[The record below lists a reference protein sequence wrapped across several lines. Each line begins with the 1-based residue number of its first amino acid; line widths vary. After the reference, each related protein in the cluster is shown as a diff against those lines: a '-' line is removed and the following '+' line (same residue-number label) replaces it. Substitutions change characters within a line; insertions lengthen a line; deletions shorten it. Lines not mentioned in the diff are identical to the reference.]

1 MEDSFEK
8 MKLEKWILKIIKYLS
23 YKEPTEVQKYVIPQ
37 ILKDKSVIAI
47 SKTGTGKTASFCL
60 PILSEL
66 SKNPFGLY
74 SIILEPTRE
83 LVLQVEEKLKLFSTG
98 FNLRM
103 CSIIGG
109 EDYTTQLKELDK
121 IPHII
126 IATPGRLVSFLENNY
141 IKLVDNLRYF
151 VMDEF
156 DQLLDDTIKPDID
169 KIITYLPD
177 DRITLFFSATIMQT
191 KEELKKYLGK
201 NDKDEI
207 FYYNNNTDEKIDDII
222 KDTNINK
229 EKNKDND
236 KDDKDKD
243 DKDKEIKKKNKIIPL
258 KIKNRINEDISL
270 KYILVPQKLK
280 EHYLLYLLRNRYK
293 ETNTLIFVNHVKQCD
308 FLYNLCKLFEIKVSH
323 LHSKMT
329 QKNRREDL
337 QKFKGSMTNI
347 LISTD
352 LASRGLDIKQC
363 DLVINFD
370 IPLSSLTFIHRAGRT
385 GRIGNKG
392 LCISLVSQYDVEV
405 LNGIEEDL
413 NADFKEIED
422 IDQDEIM
429 VDTGLV
435 SKGIKL
441 TKMKMIKEEKSK

>member
-8 MKLEKWILKIIKYLS
+8 MRLEKWIKKVINYLS

-37 ILKDKSVIAI
+37 ILKEKNVIAI

-74 SIILEPTRE
+74 AIILEPTRE

-109 EDYTTQLKELDK
+109 EDFTTQLNELDK

-141 IKLVDNLRYF
+141 IKLVQNLRYF

-156 DQLLDDTIKPDID
+156 DQLLDETIKPDID

-177 DRITLFFSATIMQT
+177 ERITLFFSATIMQT
-191 KEELKKYLGK
+191 KEELKKYIGK
-201 NDKDEI
+201 NNKDEI
-207 FYYNNNTDEKIDDII
+207 YYYNNNTDEKLEDIVKKDDSVE
-222 KDTNINK
+222 K
-229 EKNKDND
+229 EKEKDLNVN
-236 KDDKDKD
+236 
-243 DKDKEIKKKNKIIPL
+243 KKNKKIIPL
-258 KIKNRINEDISL
+258 KIKNRINEDVSL

-329 QKNRREDL
+329 QKNRRENL
-337 QKFKGSMTNI
+337 QKFKGSLTNI

-392 LCISLVSQYDVEV
+392 LCISFVSQYDVEV
-405 LNGIEEDL
+405 LNGIEDDL

-441 TKMKMIKEEKSK
+441 TKMKLIKEGKNK

>member
-1 MEDSFEK
+1 MEETFEQ
-8 MKLEKWILKIIKYLS
+8 MKLEKWIKKVIKYLS
-23 YKEPTEVQKYVIPQ
+23 YKEPTEVQKYIIPQ
-37 ILKDKSVIAI
+37 ILNDKSVIAI

-60 PILSEL
+60 PIISEL
-66 SKNPFGLY
+66 SKDPFGLY
-74 SIILEPTRE
+74 AIILEPTRE

-141 IKLVDNLRYF
+141 VKLVQNLRYF

-156 DQLLDDTIKPDID
+156 DQLLDETIKPDID

-201 NDKDEI
+201 NDKEEI
-207 FYYNNNTDEKIDDII
+207 YYYNNNTDEKLEDLI
-222 KDTNINK
+222 KNENELDKTK
-229 EKNKDND
+229 EKDGNK
-236 KDDKDKD
+236 KSS
-243 DKDKEIKKKNKIIPL
+243 KIIPL

-293 ETNTLIFVNHVKQCD
+293 DTNTLIFVNHVKQCD

-413 NADFKEIED
+413 EADFKEIED

-441 TKMKMIKEEKSK
+441 TKMKMIKEGKNK

>member
-177 DRITLFFSATIMQT
+177 DRITLFFSATIMQI

-229 EKNKDND
+229 EKNRDND

-243 DKDKEIKKKNKIIPL
+243 IKKKNKIIPL

>member
-8 MKLEKWILKIIKYLS
+8 MKLEKWILKVIKYLS

-201 NDKDEI
+201 NNKDEI

-229 EKNKDND
+229 EKNKDN
-236 KDDKDKD
+236 DKD

-429 VDTGLV
+429 IDTGLV
-435 SKGIKL
+435 SKGKKL
-441 TKMKMIKEEKSK
+441 KKMKMIKKEKRK

>member
-1 MEDSFEK
+1 MEETFEQ
-8 MKLEKWILKIIKYLS
+8 MKLEKWIKKVIKYLS
-23 YKEPTEVQKYVIPQ
+23 YKEPTEVQKYIIPQ
-37 ILKDKSVIAI
+37 ILNDKSIIAI

-60 PILSEL
+60 PIISEL
-66 SKNPFGLY
+66 SKDPFGLY
-74 SIILEPTRE
+74 AIILEPTRE

-141 IKLVDNLRYF
+141 VKLVQNLRYF

-156 DQLLDDTIKPDID
+156 DQLLDETIKPDID

-201 NDKDEI
+201 NDKEEI
-207 FYYNNNTDEKIDDII
+207 YYYNNNTDEKLEDLI
-222 KDTNINK
+222 KNENELDKTK
-229 EKNKDND
+229 EKDGNK
-236 KDDKDKD
+236 KSS
-243 DKDKEIKKKNKIIPL
+243 KIIPL

-293 ETNTLIFVNHVKQCD
+293 DTNTLIFVNHVKQCD

-329 QKNRREDL
+329 QKKRREDL

-413 NADFKEIED
+413 SADFKEIED

-441 TKMKMIKEEKSK
+441 TKMKMIKEGKNK

>member
-74 SIILEPTRE
+74 CIILEPTRE

-201 NDKDEI
+201 NDKEEI

-229 EKNKDND
+229 EKNKDN
-236 KDDKDKD
+236 DKD

>member
-201 NDKDEI
+201 NDKEEI

-229 EKNKDND
+229 EKNKDN
-236 KDDKDKD
+236 DKD

>member
-1 MEDSFEK
+1 MENSFEN
-8 MKLEKWILKIIKYLS
+8 MKLEKWIKKIIKYLS
-23 YKEPTEVQKYVIPQ
+23 YKEPTNVQKYIIPQ
-37 ILKDKSVIAI
+37 ILKNKSVIAI

-74 SIILEPTRE
+74 AIILEPTRE
-83 LVLQVEEKLKLFSTG
+83 LVLQVEEKLKLYSTG

-109 EDYTTQLKELDK
+109 EDFTSQLRELDK

-126 IATPGRLVSFLENNY
+126 IATPGRLISFLENNY
-141 IKLVDNLRYF
+141 IKLVENLKYF

-156 DQLLDDTIKPDID
+156 DQLLNETIKPDID
-169 KIITYLPD
+169 KIIEYLPD
-177 DRITLFFSATIMQT
+177 ERISLFFSATIIQT
-191 KEELKKYLGK
+191 KEELKKYMGK
-201 NDKDEI
+201 NDKEEI
-207 FYYNNNTDEKIDDII
+207 YYYNNNSDEKLEDLMK
-222 KDTNINK
+222 KDSN
-229 EKNKDND
+229 E
-236 KDDKDKD
+236 
-243 DKDKEIKKKNKIIPL
+243 DKEEDKFVKKKSNKIIPL
-258 KIKNRINEDISL
+258 KIKNRINEDIFL

-329 QKNRREDL
+329 QKSRREDL
-337 QKFKGSMTNI
+337 QKFKGSLTNI

-392 LCISLVSQYDVEV
+392 LCITFVSQYDVEV

-441 TKMKMIKEEKSK
+441 TKMKLIKEENYK

>member
-1 MEDSFEK
+1 MIYLFLIELLFIFILKMEESFED
-8 MKLEKWILKIIKYLS
+8 MKLEKWIKKVINYLS
-23 YKEPTEVQKYVIPQ
+23 YKEPTIVQKYIIPQ

-66 SKNPFGLY
+66 SKDPYGLY

-83 LVLQVEEKLKLFSTG
+83 LVIQVEEKLKLFSTG

-126 IATPGRLVSFLENNY
+126 IATPGRLVTLLENKS
-141 IKLVDNLRYF
+141 IKLVQNLKYF

-156 DQLLDDTIKPDID
+156 DQLLNDTIKPDVD
-169 KIITYLPD
+169 KIITFLPEN
-177 DRITLFFSATIMQT
+177 RKTLFFSATIVQSK
-191 KEELKKYLGK
+191 KELRKYLGK
-201 NDKDEI
+201 NDKDGL
-207 FYYNNNTDEKIDDII
+207 FYYNNNENIQNSLDI
-222 KDTNINK
+222 N
-229 EKNKDND
+229 END
-236 KDDKDKD
+236 KENND
-243 DKDKEIKKKNKIIPL
+243 IKIKIKNKI
-258 KIKNRINEDISL
+258 NEDVDL

-280 EHYLLYLLRNRYK
+280 EHYLLHLLRNKYK
-293 ETNTLIFVNHVKQCD
+293 ETNCLVFVNHVKQCD
-308 FLYNLCKLFEIKVSH
+308 FLYNLCKLFELKVSH

-329 QKNRREDL
+329 QRNRREDL
-337 QKFKGSMTNI
+337 QKFKGSISRI

-370 IPLSSLTFIHRAGRT
+370 MPLSSQTFIHRAGRT

-392 LCISLVSQYDVEV
+392 LCISFVSQHDIEL
-405 LNGIEEDL
+405 LNWIESDL
-413 NADFKEIED
+413 DADFKEIED

-435 SKGIKL
+435 SKGIKI
-441 TKMKMIKEEKSK
+441 TKMKLIKEERK

>member
-1 MEDSFEK
+1 MEETFEQ
-8 MKLEKWILKIIKYLS
+8 MKLEKWIKKVIKYLS
-23 YKEPTEVQKYVIPQ
+23 YKEPTEVQKYIIPQ

-66 SKNPFGLY
+66 SKDPYGLY

-109 EDYTTQLKELDK
+109 EDFTTQMKELDK

-126 IATPGRLVSFLENNY
+126 IATPGRLLGFLENNY
-141 IKLVDNLRYF
+141 IKLIQNLKYF

-156 DQLLDDTIKPDID
+156 DQLLNDTIKPDID
-169 KIITYLPD
+169 KIITYLPE
-177 DRITLFFSATIMQT
+177 DRKTFFFSATITQT
-191 KEELKKYLGK
+191 ITDLKKYLGK
-201 NDKDEI
+201 NDKEEI
-207 FYYNNNTDEKIDDII
+207 YYYNNNE
-222 KDTNINK
+222 DTTSNNINK
-229 EKNKDND
+229 INEINIENNVENK
-236 KDDKDKD
+236 K
-243 DKDKEIKKKNKIIPL
+243 ISKKIKNKI
-258 KIKNRINEDISL
+258 NEDVNL

-280 EHYLLYLLRNRYK
+280 EHYLLHLLRNKYK
-293 ETNTLIFVNHVKQCD
+293 ETNCLVFVNHVKQCD
-308 FLYNLCKLFEIKVSH
+308 FLYNLCKLFELKVSH

-329 QKNRREDL
+329 QRNRREDL
-337 QKFKGSMTNI
+337 QKFKGSISTV

-370 IPLSSLTFIHRAGRT
+370 MPLSAETFIHRAGRT

-392 LCISLVSQYDVEV
+392 LCISFVSQHDLEL
-405 LNGIEEDL
+405 LNGIETEL

-422 IDQDEIM
+422 IDQEEIM

-441 TKMKMIKEEKSK
+441 TKMKMIKDKK

>member
-1 MEDSFEK
+1 MEETFEQ
-8 MKLEKWILKIIKYLS
+8 MKLEKWIKKIIKYLS
-23 YKEPTEVQKYVIPQ
+23 YKEPTEVQKYIIPQ
-37 ILKDKSVIAI
+37 ILNDKSVIAI

-66 SKNPFGLY
+66 SKSPFGLY
-74 SIILEPTRE
+74 AIILEPTRE

-141 IKLVDNLRYF
+141 IKLVQNLRYF

-156 DQLLDDTIKPDID
+156 DQLLDNTIRPDID

-229 EKNKDND
+229 EKNKDN
-236 KDDKDKD
+236 DKD

>member
-74 SIILEPTRE
+74 SIILEPTSE

-229 EKNKDND
+229 EKNKDN
-236 KDDKDKD
+236 DKD

>member
-1 MEDSFEK
+1 MEETFEQ
-8 MKLEKWILKIIKYLS
+8 MKLEKWIKKVIKYLS
-23 YKEPTEVQKYVIPQ
+23 YKEPTEVQKYIIPQ
-37 ILKDKSVIAI
+37 ILNDKSVIAI

-60 PILSEL
+60 PIISEL
-66 SKNPFGLY
+66 SKDPFGLY
-74 SIILEPTRE
+74 AIILEPTRE

-141 IKLVDNLRYF
+141 VKLVQNLRYF

-156 DQLLDDTIKPDID
+156 DQLLDETIKPDID

-201 NDKDEI
+201 NDKEEI
-207 FYYNNNTDEKIDDII
+207 YYYNNNKDEKLEDLI
-222 KDTNINK
+222 KNENELDKTK
-229 EKNKDND
+229 EKDGNK
-236 KDDKDKD
+236 KSS
-243 DKDKEIKKKNKIIPL
+243 KIIPL

-293 ETNTLIFVNHVKQCD
+293 DTNTLIFVNHVKQCD

-441 TKMKMIKEEKSK
+441 TKMKMIKEGKNK

>member
-1 MEDSFEK
+1 MEETFEQ
-8 MKLEKWILKIIKYLS
+8 MKLEKWIKKVIKYLS
-23 YKEPTEVQKYVIPQ
+23 YKEPTEVQKYIIPQ
-37 ILKDKSVIAI
+37 ILNDKSVIAI

-60 PILSEL
+60 PIISEL
-66 SKNPFGLY
+66 SKDPFGLY
-74 SIILEPTRE
+74 AIILEPTRE

-109 EDYTTQLKELDK
+109 EDYTIQLKELDK

-141 IKLVDNLRYF
+141 VKLVQNLRYF

-156 DQLLDDTIKPDID
+156 DQLLDETIKPDID

-201 NDKDEI
+201 NDKEEI
-207 FYYNNNTDEKIDDII
+207 YYYNNNTDEKLEDLI
-222 KDTNINK
+222 KNENELDKTK
-229 EKNKDND
+229 EKDGNK
-236 KDDKDKD
+236 KSS
-243 DKDKEIKKKNKIIPL
+243 KIIPL

-293 ETNTLIFVNHVKQCD
+293 DTNTLIFVNHVKQCD

-413 NADFKEIED
+413 SADFKEIED

-441 TKMKMIKEEKSK
+441 TKMKMIKEGKNK

>member
-1 MEDSFEK
+1 MEETFEQ
-8 MKLEKWILKIIKYLS
+8 MKLEKWIKKVIKYLS
-23 YKEPTEVQKYVIPQ
+23 YKEPTEVQKYIIPQ
-37 ILKDKSVIAI
+37 ILNDKSVIAI

-60 PILSEL
+60 PIISEL
-66 SKNPFGLY
+66 SKDPFGLY
-74 SIILEPTRE
+74 AIILEPTRE

-141 IKLVDNLRYF
+141 VKLVQNLRYF

-156 DQLLDDTIKPDID
+156 DQLLDETIKPDID

-177 DRITLFFSATIMQT
+177 DRITLFFSATIMHT

-201 NDKDEI
+201 NDKEEI
-207 FYYNNNTDEKIDDII
+207 YYYNNNTDEKLEDLNKNENELD
-222 KDTNINK
+222 KTK
-229 EKNKDND
+229 EKDGNK
-236 KDDKDKD
+236 KSS
-243 DKDKEIKKKNKIIPL
+243 KIIPL
-258 KIKNRINEDISL
+258 KIKNRINEDVTL

-293 ETNTLIFVNHVKQCD
+293 DTNTLIFVNHVKQCD

-337 QKFKGSMTNI
+337 QKFKGSISNI

-352 LASRGLDIKQC
+352 LASRGLDIRQC

-370 IPLSSLTFIHRAGRT
+370 IPLSTLTFIHRAGRT

-392 LCISLVSQYDVEV
+392 LCISFVSQYDVEV

-413 NADFKEIED
+413 DADFKEIED

-429 VDTGLV
+429 IDTGLV

-441 TKMKMIKEEKSK
+441 TKMKLIKEEKNK

>member
-8 MKLEKWILKIIKYLS
+8 MKLEKWIKKVINYLS
-23 YKEPTEVQKYVIPQ
+23 YKEPTKVQKYVIPQ
-37 ILKDKSVIAI
+37 ILKEKNVIAI

-74 SIILEPTRE
+74 AIILEPTRE

-109 EDYTTQLKELDK
+109 EDFTTQLNELDK

-126 IATPGRLVSFLENNY
+126 IATPGRLVSFLDNNY
-141 IKLVDNLRYF
+141 IKLVQNLRYF

-156 DQLLDDTIKPDID
+156 DQLLDETIKPDID

-177 DRITLFFSATIMQT
+177 ERITLFFSATIMQT
-191 KEELKKYLGK
+191 KEELKKYIGK
-201 NDKDEI
+201 NYKDEI
-207 FYYNNNTDEKIDDII
+207 YYYNNNTDEKLEDIVK
-222 KDTNINK
+222 KDGSGEK
-229 EKNKDND
+229 EKEKDLNVN
-236 KDDKDKD
+236 
-243 DKDKEIKKKNKIIPL
+243 KKNKKIIPL
-258 KIKNRINEDISL
+258 KIKNRINEDVSL

-337 QKFKGSMTNI
+337 QKFKGSLTNI

-392 LCISLVSQYDVEV
+392 LCISFVSQYDVEV
-405 LNGIEEDL
+405 LNGIEDDL

-441 TKMKMIKEEKSK
+441 TKMKLIKEGKNK

>member
-8 MKLEKWILKIIKYLS
+8 MKLEKWIKKVIDYLS

-37 ILKDKSVIAI
+37 ILKNKSVIAI

-66 SKNPFGLY
+66 SKDPFGLY
-74 SIILEPTRE
+74 AIILEPTRE

-109 EDYTTQLKELDK
+109 EDFTSQLQELDK

-141 IKLVDNLRYF
+141 IKLIQNLRYF

-156 DQLLDDTIKPDID
+156 DQLLDETIKPDID

-207 FYYNNNTDEKIDDII
+207 YYYNNNTDEKLEDIL
-222 KDTNINK
+222 KNDGNKLNK
-229 EKNKDND
+229 EKNNEKN
-236 KDDKDKD
+236 
-243 DKDKEIKKKNKIIPL
+243 IKNKKIIPL
-258 KIKNRINEDISL
+258 KIKNRINEDVTL

-293 ETNTLIFVNHVKQCD
+293 DTNTLIFVNHVKQCD
-308 FLYNLCKLFEIKVSH
+308 FLYNLCKLFEIRVSH

-337 QKFKGSMTNI
+337 QKFKGSISNI

-352 LASRGLDIKQC
+352 LASRGLDIRQC

-370 IPLSSLTFIHRAGRT
+370 IPLSTLTFIHRAGRT

-392 LCISLVSQYDVEV
+392 LCISFVSQYDVEV

-413 NADFKEIED
+413 DADFKEIED

-429 VDTGLV
+429 IDTGLV

-441 TKMKMIKEEKSK
+441 TKMKLIKEEKIK

>member
-1 MEDSFEK
+1 MEETFEQ
-8 MKLEKWILKIIKYLS
+8 MKLEKWIKKIIKYLS
-23 YKEPTEVQKYVIPQ
+23 YKEPTEVQKYIIPQ
-37 ILKDKSVIAI
+37 ILNDKSVIAI

-74 SIILEPTRE
+74 AIILEPTRE

-141 IKLVDNLRYF
+141 IKLVQNLRYF

-156 DQLLDDTIKPDID
+156 DQLLDNTIRPDID

-201 NDKDEI
+201 NDKEEI
-207 FYYNNNTDEKIDDII
+207 YYYNNNTDEKIEDLI
-222 KDTNINK
+222 KHNNDLNKTK
-229 EKNKDND
+229 EKDENK
-236 KDDKDKD
+236 KS
-243 DKDKEIKKKNKIIPL
+243 KIIPL
-258 KIKNRINEDISL
+258 KLKNRINEDISL

-280 EHYLLYLLRNRYK
+280 EHYLLYLLRNRY
-293 ETNTLIFVNHVKQCD
+293 I
-308 FLYNLCKLFEIKVSH
+308 EIKVSH

-329 QKNRREDL
+329 QKNRRDDL

-413 NADFKEIED
+413 EADFKEIED

-441 TKMKMIKEEKSK
+441 TKMKMIKEGKNK

>member
-1 MEDSFEK
+1 MEETFEQ
-8 MKLEKWILKIIKYLS
+8 MKLEKWIKKVIKYLS
-23 YKEPTEVQKYVIPQ
+23 YKEPTEVQKYIIPQ
-37 ILKDKSVIAI
+37 ILNDKSVIAI

-60 PILSEL
+60 PIISEL
-66 SKNPFGLY
+66 SKDPFGLY
-74 SIILEPTRE
+74 AIILEPTRE

-141 IKLVDNLRYF
+141 VKLVQNLRYF

-156 DQLLDDTIKPDID
+156 DQLLDETIKPDID

-201 NDKDEI
+201 NDKEEI
-207 FYYNNNTDEKIDDII
+207 YYYNNNTDEKLEDLI
-222 KDTNINK
+222 KNENELDKTK
-229 EKNKDND
+229 EKDGNKNSS
-236 KDDKDKD
+236 
-243 DKDKEIKKKNKIIPL
+243 KIIPL

-293 ETNTLIFVNHVKQCD
+293 DTNTLIFVNHVKQCD

-413 NADFKEIED
+413 SADFKEIED

-441 TKMKMIKEEKSK
+441 TKMKMIKEGKNK

>member
-8 MKLEKWILKIIKYLS
+8 MRLEKWIKKVINYLS

-37 ILKDKSVIAI
+37 ILKEKNVIAI

-74 SIILEPTRE
+74 AIILEPTRE

-109 EDYTTQLKELDK
+109 EDFTTQLNELDK

-141 IKLVDNLRYF
+141 IKLVQNLRYF

-156 DQLLDDTIKPDID
+156 DQLLDETIKPDID

-177 DRITLFFSATIMQT
+177 ERITLFFSATVMQT
-191 KEELKKYLGK
+191 KEELKKYIGK
-201 NDKDEI
+201 NNKDEI
-207 FYYNNNTDEKIDDII
+207 YYYNNNTDEKLEDIVKKDDSGE
-222 KDTNINK
+222 K
-229 EKNKDND
+229 EKEKDLNVN
-236 KDDKDKD
+236 
-243 DKDKEIKKKNKIIPL
+243 KKNKKIIPL
-258 KIKNRINEDISL
+258 KIKNRINEDVSL

-337 QKFKGSMTNI
+337 QKFKGSLTNI

-392 LCISLVSQYDVEV
+392 LCISFVSQYDVEV
-405 LNGIEEDL
+405 LNGIEDDL

-441 TKMKMIKEEKSK
+441 TKMKLIKEGKNK

>member
-1 MEDSFEK
+1 MVDSFDD
-8 MKLEKWILKIIKYLS
+8 MKLEKWIKKVIAYLS
-23 YKEPTEVQKYVIPQ
+23 YKNPTIVQKYIIPE
-37 ILKDKSVIAI
+37 ILNDKSVIAI

-66 SKNPFGLY
+66 SKDPYGLY

-83 LVLQVEEKLKLFSTG
+83 LVIQVEEKLKLFSTG

-126 IATPGRLVSFLENNY
+126 IATPGRLVTFLENNY
-141 IKLVDNLRYF
+141 IKLVQNLKYF
-151 VMDEF
+151 VLDEF
-156 DQLLDDTIKPDID
+156 DQLLNDTIRPDIE
-169 KIITYLPD
+169 KIIKFLPE
-177 DRITLFFSATIMQT
+177 DRKTLFFSATIVQT
-191 KEELKKYLGK
+191 KNELKKYLGK
-201 NDKDEI
+201 NDTGELY
-207 FYYNNNTDEKIDDII
+207 YYNNNEDINDEKEI
-222 KDTNINK
+222 
-229 EKNKDND
+229 
-236 KDDKDKD
+236 KDDKEQKNINNNTIPM
-243 DKDKEIKKKNKIIPL
+243 KIKNKI
-258 KIKNRINEDISL
+258 NEDVDL

-280 EHYLLYLLRNRYK
+280 EHYLLYLLRNKYK
-293 ETNTLIFVNHVKQCD
+293 ETNCLIFVNHVKQCD
-308 FLYNLCKLFEIKVSH
+308 FLYNLCKLFELKVSH

-329 QKNRREDL
+329 QRNRREDL
-337 QKFKGSMTNI
+337 QKFKGSI
-347 LISTD
+347 SKFLISTD

-370 IPLSSLTFIHRAGRT
+370 MPHTSQTFIHRAGRT

-392 LCISLVSQYDVEV
+392 LCISFVSQHDIEL
-405 LNGIEEDL
+405 LNGIESELD
-413 NADFKEIED
+413 ADFKEIED

-441 TKMKMIKEEKSK
+441 TKMKMIKEEKK

>member
-8 MKLEKWILKIIKYLS
+8 MKLEKWIKKVINYLS
-23 YKEPTEVQKYVIPQ
+23 YQEPTEVQKYVIPQ
-37 ILKDKSVIAI
+37 ILKEKNVIAI

-74 SIILEPTRE
+74 AIILEPTRE

-109 EDYTTQLKELDK
+109 EDFTAQLNELDK

-141 IKLVDNLRYF
+141 IKLVQNLRYF

-156 DQLLDDTIKPDID
+156 DQLLDETIKPDID
-169 KIITYLPD
+169 KIITYLPEE
-177 DRITLFFSATIMQT
+177 RITLFFSATIMQT
-191 KEELKKYLGK
+191 KEELKKYIGK
-201 NDKDEI
+201 NYKDEI
-207 FYYNNNTDEKIDDII
+207 YYYNNNTDEKLEDIVK
-222 KDTNINK
+222 KDGSGEK
-229 EKNKDND
+229 EKEKYLNVN
-236 KDDKDKD
+236 
-243 DKDKEIKKKNKIIPL
+243 KKNKKIIPL
-258 KIKNRINEDISL
+258 KIKNRINEDVSL

-337 QKFKGSMTNI
+337 QKFKGSLTNI

-392 LCISLVSQYDVEV
+392 LCISFVSQYDVEV
-405 LNGIEEDL
+405 LNGIEDDL

-441 TKMKMIKEEKSK
+441 TKMKLIKEGKNK

>member
-169 KIITYLPD
+169 RIITYLPD

-229 EKNKDND
+229 EKNKDN
-236 KDDKDKD
+236 DKD

>member
-1 MEDSFEK
+1 MESTFEN
-8 MKLEKWILKIIKYLS
+8 MKLEKWIIKVIKYLS
-23 YKEPTEVQKYVIPQ
+23 YKEPTIVQKYIIPQ
-37 ILKDKSVIAI
+37 ILNNKSVIAI

-66 SKNPFGLY
+66 SKDPYGLY

-109 EDYTTQLKELDK
+109 EDYTTQLVELDK

-126 IATPGRLVSFLENNY
+126 IATPGRLVSFLENKS
-141 IKLVDNLRYF
+141 IKLVQNLKYF

-156 DQLLDDTIKPDID
+156 DQLLNDTIKPDVD
-169 KIITYLPD
+169 KIISFLPD
-177 DRITLFFSATIMQT
+177 DRKTLFFSATIAQSI
-191 KEELKKYLGK
+191 KELKKYLGK
-201 NDKDEI
+201 NDKEEL
-207 FYYNNNTDEKIDDII
+207 YYFNNNEDIKNNEIEKIENEEIA
-222 KDTNINK
+222 NK
-229 EKNKDND
+229 E
-236 KDDKDKD
+236 
-243 DKDKEIKKKNKIIPL
+243 IPI
-258 KIKNRINEDISL
+258 KIKNRINEDVNL

-280 EHYLLYLLRNRYK
+280 EHYLLYLLRNKYR
-293 ETNTLIFVNHVKQCD
+293 ETSCLVFVNHVKQCD
-308 FLYNLCKLFEIKVSH
+308 FLYNLCKLFELKVSH

-329 QKNRREDL
+329 QRNRREDL
-337 QKFKGSMTNI
+337 QKFKGSISTI

-370 IPLSSLTFIHRAGRT
+370 MPLSSQTFIHRAGRT

-392 LCISLVSQYDVEV
+392 LCISFISQHDIEL
-405 LNGIEEDL
+405 LNGIESDL

-429 VDTGLV
+429 VDTGLI
-435 SKGIKL
+435 SKGIKI
-441 TKMKMIKEEKSK
+441 TKMKMIKEEKK

>member
-8 MKLEKWILKIIKYLS
+8 MRIEKWIKKVINYLS

-37 ILKDKSVIAI
+37 ILKEKNVIAI

-74 SIILEPTRE
+74 AIILEPTRE

-109 EDYTTQLKELDK
+109 EDFTTQLNELDK

-141 IKLVDNLRYF
+141 IKLVQNLRYF

-156 DQLLDDTIKPDID
+156 DQLLEETIKPDID

-177 DRITLFFSATIMQT
+177 ERITLFFSATIMQT
-191 KEELKKYLGK
+191 KEELKKYIGK
-201 NDKDEI
+201 NNKDEI
-207 FYYNNNTDEKIDDII
+207 YYYNNNTDEKLEDIVK
-222 KDTNINK
+222 KDGNGEK
-229 EKNKDND
+229 EKEKDLNVN
-236 KDDKDKD
+236 
-243 DKDKEIKKKNKIIPL
+243 KKNKKIIPL
-258 KIKNRINEDISL
+258 KIKNRINEDVSL

-337 QKFKGSMTNI
+337 QKFKGSLTNI

-392 LCISLVSQYDVEV
+392 LCISFVSQYDVEV
-405 LNGIEEDL
+405 LNGIEDDL

-441 TKMKMIKEEKSK
+441 TKMKLIKEGKNK

>member
-1 MEDSFEK
+1 MENSFES
-8 MKLEKWILKIIKYLS
+8 MKLEKWIKKVITYLS
-23 YKEPTEVQKYVIPQ
+23 YKEPTIVQKHIIPQ

-66 SKNPFGLY
+66 SKDPYGLY

-109 EDYTTQLKELDK
+109 EDHTTQMKELDK

-126 IATPGRLVSFLENNY
+126 IATPGRLVTFLENNY
-141 IKLVDNLRYF
+141 IKLIQNLKYF

-156 DQLLDDTIKPDID
+156 DQLLNDTIKPDID

-177 DRITLFFSATIMQT
+177 DRKTLFFSATITQT
-191 KEELKKYLGK
+191 ITDLKKYLGK
-201 NDKDEI
+201 NDKEEI
-207 FYYNNNTDEKIDDII
+207 YYYNNNEDTSDINEI
-222 KDTNINK
+222 QT
-229 EKNKDND
+229 END
-236 KDDKDKD
+236 S
-243 DKDKEIKKKNKIIPL
+243 ENNKISK
-258 KIKNRINEDISL
+258 KIKNRINEDVNL

-280 EHYLLYLLRNRYK
+280 EHYLLYLLRNKYK
-293 ETNTLIFVNHVKQCD
+293 ETNTLVFVNHVKQCD
-308 FLYNLCKLFEIKVSH
+308 FLYYLCKLFELKVSH

-329 QKNRREDL
+329 QRNRREDL
-337 QKFKGSMTNI
+337 QKFKGSIATV

-370 IPLSSLTFIHRAGRT
+370 MPLSTETFIHRAGRT

-392 LCISLVSQYDVEV
+392 LCISFVSQHDLEL
-405 LNGIEEDL
+405 LNGIESNLD
-413 NADFKEIED
+413 ADFKEIED

-441 TKMKMIKEEKSK
+441 TKMKMIKEEKK

>member
-1 MEDSFEK
+1 MENSFEK
-8 MKLEKWILKIIKYLS
+8 MKLEKWIKKVITYLS
-23 YKEPTEVQKYVIPQ
+23 YKEPTIVQKHIIPQ

-66 SKNPFGLY
+66 SKDPYGLY

-109 EDYTTQLKELDK
+109 EDHTTQMKELDK

-126 IATPGRLVSFLENNY
+126 IATPGRLVTFLENNY
-141 IKLVDNLRYF
+141 IKLIQNLKYF

-156 DQLLDDTIKPDID
+156 DQLLNDTIKPDTD

-177 DRITLFFSATIMQT
+177 DRKTLFFSATITQT
-191 KEELKKYLGK
+191 ITDLKKYLGK
-201 NDKDEI
+201 NDKEEI
-207 FYYNNNTDEKIDDII
+207 YYYNNNEDTSDINEI
-222 KDTNINK
+222 QT
-229 EKNKDND
+229 END
-236 KDDKDKD
+236 I
-243 DKDKEIKKKNKIIPL
+243 ENNKISK
-258 KIKNRINEDISL
+258 KIKNRINEDVNL

-280 EHYLLYLLRNRYK
+280 EHYLLHLLRNKYK
-293 ETNTLIFVNHVKQCD
+293 ETSTLVFVNHVKQCD
-308 FLYNLCKLFEIKVSH
+308 FLYYLCKLFELKVSH

-329 QKNRREDL
+329 QRNRREDL
-337 QKFKGSMTNI
+337 QKFKGSIATV

-352 LASRGLDIKQC
+352 LASRGLDIRQC

-370 IPLSSLTFIHRAGRT
+370 MPLSTETFIHRAGRT

-392 LCISLVSQYDVEV
+392 LCISFVSQHDLEL
-405 LNGIEEDL
+405 LNGIESEL

-441 TKMKMIKEEKSK
+441 TKMKMIKEEKK

>member
-1 MEDSFEK
+1 MENSFEK
-8 MKLEKWILKIIKYLS
+8 MKLEKWIKKVINYLS
-23 YKEPTEVQKYVIPQ
+23 YKEPTIVQKYIIPQ
-37 ILKDKSVIAI
+37 ILNDKSVIAV

-66 SKNPFGLY
+66 SKDPYGLY

-109 EDYTTQLKELDK
+109 EDYTTQLKGLDK

-126 IATPGRLVSFLENNY
+126 IATPGRLVTFLENNS
-141 IKLVDNLRYF
+141 IKLIQNLKYF
-151 VMDEF
+151 VLDEF
-156 DQLLDDTIKPDID
+156 DQLLNDTIKPDVD
-169 KIITYLPD
+169 KIITFLPEN
-177 DRITLFFSATIMQT
+177 RKTLFFSATIAQSIN
-191 KEELKKYLGK
+191 ELKKYLGK
-201 NDKDEI
+201 NDKNEI
-207 FYYNNNTDEKIDDII
+207 FYYNNNENTNTNNTIEIDQKEEQNDNK
-222 KDTNINK
+222 KDDNK
-229 EKNKDND
+229 ESTNSK
-236 KDDKDKD
+236 
-243 DKDKEIKKKNKIIPL
+243 IIKNKI
-258 KIKNRINEDISL
+258 NEDVDL

-280 EHYLLYLLRNRYK
+280 EHYLLYLLRNKYRD
-293 ETNTLIFVNHVKQCD
+293 TNCLVFVNHVKQCD
-308 FLYNLCKLFEIKVSH
+308 FLYNLCKLFELKVSH

-329 QKNRREDL
+329 QRNRREDL
-337 QKFKGSMTNI
+337 QKFKGSISTV

-352 LASRGLDIKQC
+352 LASRGLDIRQC

-370 IPLSSLTFIHRAGRT
+370 MPITSQTFIHRAGRT

-392 LCISLVSQYDVEV
+392 LCISFVSQHDIEL
-405 LNGIEEDL
+405 LNGIESDL
-413 NADFKEIED
+413 DADFEEIED

-435 SKGIKL
+435 SKGIKI
-441 TKMKMIKEEKSK
+441 TKMKMIKEEKK

>member
-1 MEDSFEK
+1 MEETFEQ
-8 MKLEKWILKIIKYLS
+8 MKLEKWIKKIIKYLS
-23 YKEPTEVQKYVIPQ
+23 YKEPTEVQKYIIPQ
-37 ILKDKSVIAI
+37 ILNDKSVIAI

-74 SIILEPTRE
+74 AIILEPTRE

-141 IKLVDNLRYF
+141 IKLVQNLRYF

-156 DQLLDDTIKPDID
+156 DQLLDNTIRPDID

-229 EKNKDND
+229 EKNKDN
-236 KDDKDKD
+236 DKD

>member
-8 MKLEKWILKIIKYLS
+8 MRLEKWIKKVINYLS

-37 ILKDKSVIAI
+37 ILKEKNVIAI

-74 SIILEPTRE
+74 AIILEPTRE

-109 EDYTTQLKELDK
+109 EDFTTQLNELDK

-141 IKLVDNLRYF
+141 IKLVQNLRYF

-156 DQLLDDTIKPDID
+156 DQLLDETIKPDID

-177 DRITLFFSATIMQT
+177 ERITLFFSATIMQT
-191 KEELKKYLGK
+191 KEELKKYIGK
-201 NDKDEI
+201 NNKDKI
-207 FYYNNNTDEKIDDII
+207 YYYNNNTDEKLEDIVKKDDSGE
-222 KDTNINK
+222 K
-229 EKNKDND
+229 EKEKDLSVN
-236 KDDKDKD
+236 
-243 DKDKEIKKKNKIIPL
+243 KKNKKIIPL
-258 KIKNRINEDISL
+258 KIKNRINEDVSL

-337 QKFKGSMTNI
+337 QKFKGSLTNI

-392 LCISLVSQYDVEV
+392 LCISFVSQYDVEV
-405 LNGIEEDL
+405 LNGIEDDL

-441 TKMKMIKEEKSK
+441 TKMKLIKEGKNK

>member
-8 MKLEKWILKIIKYLS
+8 MRLEKWSKKVINYLS

-37 ILKDKSVIAI
+37 ILKEKNVIAI

-74 SIILEPTRE
+74 AIILEPTRE

-109 EDYTTQLKELDK
+109 EDFTTQLNELDK

-141 IKLVDNLRYF
+141 IKLVQNLRYF

-156 DQLLDDTIKPDID
+156 DQLLDETIKPDID

-177 DRITLFFSATIMQT
+177 ERITLFFSATIMQT
-191 KEELKKYLGK
+191 KEELKKYIGK
-201 NDKDEI
+201 NNKDEI
-207 FYYNNNTDEKIDDII
+207 YYYNNNTDEKLEDIVKKDD
-222 KDTNINK
+222 NGEK
-229 EKNKDND
+229 EKETDLNVN
-236 KDDKDKD
+236 
-243 DKDKEIKKKNKIIPL
+243 KKNKKIIPL
-258 KIKNRINEDISL
+258 KIKNRINEDVSL

-337 QKFKGSMTNI
+337 QKFKGSLTNI

-392 LCISLVSQYDVEV
+392 LCISFVSQYDVEV
-405 LNGIEEDL
+405 LNGIEDDL
-413 NADFKEIED
+413 NTDFKEIED

-441 TKMKMIKEEKSK
+441 TKMKLIKEGKNK

>member
-236 KDDKDKD
+236 KDDKDK
-243 DKDKEIKKKNKIIPL
+243 EIKKKNKIIPL

-392 LCISLVSQYDVEV
+392 LCISLVSQYDIEV

-435 SKGIKL
+435 SKGIKI
-441 TKMKMIKEEKSK
+441 TKMKMIKEEK

>member
-8 MKLEKWILKIIKYLS
+8 MKLEKWIKKVINYLA

-37 ILKDKSVIAI
+37 ILKEKNVIAI

-74 SIILEPTRE
+74 AIILEPTRE

-109 EDYTTQLKELDK
+109 EDFTTQLNELDK

-141 IKLVDNLRYF
+141 IKLVENLRYF

-156 DQLLDDTIKPDID
+156 DQLLDETIKPDID

-177 DRITLFFSATIMQT
+177 ERITLFFSATIMQT
-191 KEELKKYLGK
+191 KEELKKYIGK
-201 NDKDEI
+201 NYKDEI
-207 FYYNNNTDEKIDDII
+207 YYYNNNTDEKLEDIVK
-222 KDTNINK
+222 KDGNGEK
-229 EKNKDND
+229 EKDLNVN
-236 KDDKDKD
+236 
-243 DKDKEIKKKNKIIPL
+243 KKNKKIIPL
-258 KIKNRINEDISL
+258 KIKNRINEDVSL

-392 LCISLVSQYDVEV
+392 LCISFVSQYDVEV
-405 LNGIEEDL
+405 LNGIEDDL

-441 TKMKMIKEEKSK
+441 TKMKLIKEGKNK

>member
-8 MKLEKWILKIIKYLS
+8 MKLERWIKKVITYLS

-37 ILKDKSVIAI
+37 ILKNKNVIAI

-66 SKNPFGLY
+66 SKDPFGLY
-74 SIILEPTRE
+74 AIILEPTRE

-109 EDYTTQLKELDK
+109 EDYTAQLEELDK

-141 IKLVDNLRYF
+141 VKLIQNLRYF

-156 DQLLDDTIKPDID
+156 DQLLDETIKPDID

-191 KEELKKYLGK
+191 KEELKKYIGK
-201 NDKDEI
+201 NNQEEI
-207 FYYNNNTDEKIDDII
+207 YYYNNNTDEKLEDIL
-222 KDTNINK
+222 KNNDKRINK
-229 EKNKDND
+229 EKEDEN
-236 KDDKDKD
+236 
-243 DKDKEIKKKNKIIPL
+243 KKNKKIIPL
-258 KIKNRINEDISL
+258 KIKNRINEDVSL

-293 ETNTLIFVNHVKQCD
+293 DTNTLIFVNHVKQCD

-337 QKFKGSMTNI
+337 QKFKGSITNI

-352 LASRGLDIKQC
+352 LASRGLDIRQC

-392 LCISLVSQYDVEV
+392 LCISFVSQYDVEV

-413 NADFKEIED
+413 DADFKEIED

-429 VDTGLV
+429 IGTGLV

-441 TKMKMIKEEKSK
+441 TKMKLIKEEKNK

>member
-1 MEDSFEK
+1 MVDSFDD
-8 MKLEKWILKIIKYLS
+8 MKLEKWIKKVIAYLS
-23 YKEPTEVQKYVIPQ
+23 YKNPTIVQKYIIPE
-37 ILKDKSVIAI
+37 ILNDKSVIAI

-66 SKNPFGLY
+66 SKDPYGLY

-83 LVLQVEEKLKLFSTG
+83 LVIQVEEKLKLFSTG

-126 IATPGRLVSFLENNY
+126 IATPGRLVTFLENNY
-141 IKLVDNLRYF
+141 IKLVQNLKYF
-151 VMDEF
+151 VLDEF
-156 DQLLDDTIKPDID
+156 DQLLNDTIRPDIE
-169 KIITYLPD
+169 KIIKFLPE
-177 DRITLFFSATIMQT
+177 DRKTLFFSATIVQT
-191 KEELKKYLGK
+191 KNELKKYLGK
-201 NDKDEI
+201 NDTGELY
-207 FYYNNNTDEKIDDII
+207 YYNNNEDINDE
-222 KDTNINK
+222 
-229 EKNKDND
+229 
-236 KDDKDKD
+236 
-243 DKDKEIKKKNKIIPL
+243 KEIKDEEEQKNNNSIPMKIKNKI
-258 KIKNRINEDISL
+258 NEDVDL

-280 EHYLLYLLRNRYK
+280 EHYLLYLLRNKYK
-293 ETNTLIFVNHVKQCD
+293 ETSCLIFVNHVKQCD
-308 FLYNLCKLFEIKVSH
+308 FLYNLCKLFELKVSH

-329 QKNRREDL
+329 QRNRREDL
-337 QKFKGSMTNI
+337 QKFKGSI
-347 LISTD
+347 SRFLISTD

-370 IPLSSLTFIHRAGRT
+370 MPHTSQTFIHRAGRT

-392 LCISLVSQYDVEV
+392 LCISFVSQHDIEM
-405 LNGIEEDL
+405 LNGIESELD
-413 NADFKEIED
+413 ADFKEIED

-441 TKMKMIKEEKSK
+441 TKMKMIKEEKK

>member
-236 KDDKDKD
+236 KDDKDK
-243 DKDKEIKKKNKIIPL
+243 EVKKKNKIIPL

>member
-1 MEDSFEK
+1 MEETFEQ
-8 MKLEKWILKIIKYLS
+8 MKLEKWIKKVIKYLS
-23 YKEPTEVQKYVIPQ
+23 YKEPTEVQKYIIPQ
-37 ILKDKSVIAI
+37 ILNNKSVIAI

-60 PILSEL
+60 PIISEL
-66 SKNPFGLY
+66 SKDPFGLY
-74 SIILEPTRE
+74 AIILEPTRE

-141 IKLVDNLRYF
+141 VKLVQNLRYF

-156 DQLLDDTIKPDID
+156 DQLLDETIKPDID

-201 NDKDEI
+201 NDKEEI
-207 FYYNNNTDEKIDDII
+207 YYYNNNTDEKLEDLI
-222 KDTNINK
+222 KNENELDKTK
-229 EKNKDND
+229 EKDGNK
-236 KDDKDKD
+236 KSS
-243 DKDKEIKKKNKIIPL
+243 KIIPL

-293 ETNTLIFVNHVKQCD
+293 DTNTLIFVNHVKQCD

-329 QKNRREDL
+329 QKKRREDL

-413 NADFKEIED
+413 SADFKEIED

-441 TKMKMIKEEKSK
+441 TKMKMIKEGKNK

>member
-236 KDDKDKD
+236 KDDKDK
-243 DKDKEIKKKNKIIPL
+243 EIKKKNKIIPL